1 MSVDVMGVLRAF
13 ADFLTR
19 FDDPACAPIRM
30 KFCAFCD
37 TTLDSL
43 AKVGIRKDTYHRQLI
58 LEMIMGWLQDP
69 STVRCLR
76 SANGGQ
82 TERILQAVHQQQQ
95 FDLNVASLK
104 TLVRLFEKLE
114 LKPLDNSGDDP
125 FVFVMRL
132 LGRYHVACFK
142 LLEFTGVRMRR
153 LQWDLSHSNII

>member
-1 MSVDVMGVLRAF
+1 MDVMGVLRAF

-69 STVRCLR
+69 STVRCCLR
-76 SANGGQ
+76 NVDGGQ
-82 TERILQAVHQQQQ
+82 TEGISQAVHQQQQ

-132 LGRYHVACFK
+132 LGRYHAACFK
-142 LLEFTGVRMRR
+142 LLEFTGVRTRR
-153 LQWDLSHSNII
+153 LPRLLSHSNIV

>member
-1 MSVDVMGVLRAF
+1 MSVDLMGVLRAF

-30 KFCAFCD
+30 KFCALCD

-43 AKVGIRKDTYHRQLI
+43 AKVGIRKDAYHRQTI

-69 STVRCLR
+69 STVRQPATSKDVRLR
-76 SANGGQ
+76 CFF
-82 TERILQAVHQQQQ
+82 LQAVNPQQQ

-104 TLVRLFEKLE
+104 TLARLFEKLE

-125 FVFVMRL
+125 FIFVMRL
-132 LGRYHVACFK
+132 LGRYHLACFK
-142 LLEFTGVRMRR
+142 LLEFTGVRMR
-153 LQWDLSHSNII
+153 